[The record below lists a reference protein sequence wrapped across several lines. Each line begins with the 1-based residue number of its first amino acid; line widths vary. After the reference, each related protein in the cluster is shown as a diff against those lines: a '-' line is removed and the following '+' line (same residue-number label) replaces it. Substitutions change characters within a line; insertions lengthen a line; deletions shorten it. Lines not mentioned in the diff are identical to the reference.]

1 MPDILDEL
9 ERLGHSI
16 DEAKEDKLRAEIG
29 LENDLKNLKDKF
41 NLEEDGISRELE
53 SFDQELLAI
62 ETEMNEK
69 FGKLQQDYEW

>member
-29 LENDLKNLKDKF
+29 LENDLKNLAEKF
-41 NLEEDGISRELE
+41 NLEEEDIPKELE
-53 SFDQELLAI
+53 SFDQELLTI